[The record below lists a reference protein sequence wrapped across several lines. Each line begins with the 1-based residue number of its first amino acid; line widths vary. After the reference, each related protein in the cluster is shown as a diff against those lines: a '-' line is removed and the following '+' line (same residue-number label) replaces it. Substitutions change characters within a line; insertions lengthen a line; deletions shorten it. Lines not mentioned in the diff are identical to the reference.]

1 VSAPLNAND
10 TIMPQE
16 IIRLLEE
23 IGAATSLAELATIAS
38 IASEID
44 EAYDEGVI
52 ARVIDALRE
61 AHERLNSVL

>member
-1 VSAPLNAND
+1 MNAND
-10 TIMPQE
+10 TVMPQE

>member
-1 VSAPLNAND
+1 MSAPLNAND
-10 TIMPQE
+10 TVMPQE

>member
-1 VSAPLNAND
+1 MNAND

>member
-1 VSAPLNAND
+1 LNAND

>member
-1 VSAPLNAND
+1 MSAPLNTND
-10 TIMPQE
+10 TVMPQE

>member
-1 VSAPLNAND
+1 MSAPLNAND

-61 AHERLNSVL
+61 AHESLNSVL

>member
-1 VSAPLNAND
+1 MSAPLNAND

>member
-1 VSAPLNAND
+1 
-10 TIMPQE
+10 MPQE